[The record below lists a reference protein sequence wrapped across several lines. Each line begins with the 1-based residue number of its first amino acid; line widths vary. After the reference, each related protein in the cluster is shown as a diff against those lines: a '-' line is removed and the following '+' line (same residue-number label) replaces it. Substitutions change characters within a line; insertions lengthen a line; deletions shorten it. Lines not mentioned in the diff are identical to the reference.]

1 MASLGVSLGMAIST
15 GLLTGYITSRK
26 WFQPPT
32 VKGLFD
38 DRYHW
43 HGCEIEHDEQ
53 DKLGEIFEQN
63 QDLLKDLPVEQEQV
77 PEDDPNQEN
86 GNAI

>member
-1 MASLGVSLGMAIST
+1 MASLGVSLGMAIFF
-15 GLLTGYITSRK
+15 GLITGYITSRK

-38 DRYHW
+38 DRAHW
-43 HGCEIEHDEQ
+43 YECEIEHDEQ
-53 DKLGEIFEQN
+53 DKLVQEFEN
-63 QDLLKDLPVEQEQV
+63 NKDALQPLECE
-77 PEDDPNQEN
+77 EDNHE